1 MSEKEELV
9 DVYDENKCKTNK
21 IIKRKDKDLLD
32 ENEFILA
39 VHCWIIN
46 FKKEILITRRSLN
59 KNRGGM
65 WEDTHG
71 GVQSGETS
79 IQAMRRELQEEIG
92 LDVKEEELKL
102 VRSLK
107 RKNIFRDCYVLFKDI
122 DIKDISFNDNEV
134 MDCKYVSLE
143 KFEEMIK
150 MGESTFKDIAQTN
163 LKELIYE
170 CKNS

>member
-46 FKKEILITRRSLN
+46 SKKEILITRRSLN

-79 IQAMRRELQEEIG
+79 MQAMRRELKEEIG

-107 RKNIFRDCYVLFKDI
+107 RKNIYR
-122 DIKDISFNDNEV
+122 
-134 MDCKYVSLE
+134 
-143 KFEEMIK
+143 
-150 MGESTFKDIAQTN
+150 
-163 LKELIYE
+163 
-170 CKNS
+170 

>member
-46 FKKEILITRRSLN
+46 SKKEILITRRSLN
-59 KNRGGM
+59 KNRCGM

-79 IQAMRRELQEEIG
+79 MQAMRRELKEEIG

-107 RKNIFRDCYVLFKDI
+107 RKNIYRDCYVLFKDI

>member
-9 DVYDENKCKTNK
+9 DVYDANKCKINK

-46 FKKEILITRRSLN
+46 SKKEVLITRRSLN

-71 GVQSGETS
+71 GVQSCETS
-79 IQAMRRELQEEIG
+79 MQAMIRELKEEIG

-102 VRSLK
+102 VRTLK
-107 RKNIFRDCYVLFKDI
+107 RKNIFRDCYVLLKDI
-122 DIKDISFNDNEV
+122 DIKEISFNDNEV

-143 KFEEMIK
+143 EFDEMIK
-150 MGESTFKDIAQTN
+150 RGESTFKDIAQTN

-170 CKNS
+170 C

>member
-46 FKKEILITRRSLN
+46 SKKEILITRRSLN

-79 IQAMRRELQEEIG
+79 MQAMRRELKEEIG

-107 RKNIFRDCYVLFKDI
+107 RKNIYRDCYVLFKDI

>member
-21 IIKRKDKDLLD
+21 VIKRKDKDLLD
-32 ENEFILA
+32 ENEFILV

-46 FKKEILITRRSLN
+46 SKKEILITRRSLN

-71 GVQSGETS
+71 GVQTGETS
-79 IQAMRRELQEEIG
+79 MQAMIRELKEEIG

-107 RKNIFRDCYVLFKDI
+107 RKNIFRDCYVLLKDI
-122 DIKDISFNDNEV
+122 DIKEISFNDNEV

-143 KFEEMIK
+143 EFDEMIK
-150 MGESTFKDIAQTN
+150 RGESTFKDIAQTN

-170 CKNS
+170 C